1 VISAFFVMHC
11 VSLVVAFVLR
21 LCLYDVLCF
30 WSLSLPWEREREREK
45 SEMWNEDK
53 TRLPLGSPYNY
64 YNNPSCR
71 PWMTREH
78 RCFSPSCLGSLSLL
92 CPPPIPSWST
102 VFIIYHQM
110 WFLRVCCRPSCV
122 PEASLCV
129 WFLPL
134 DRSGELKPPVCDVRI
149 WSLKKSFLLLLS
161 SPPSLC
167 AWSTVLLSPTI
178 IHMRT

>member
-1 VISAFFVMHC
+1 VCVCVISAFFVMHC

-92 CPPPIPSWST
+92 CPPPNSFLVYCFHNLPSNVILACMLPSQLRPRGLLVCVVPSLGSEWRT
-102 VFIIYHQM
+102 EAPGM
-110 WFLRVCCRPSCV
+110 WCEDLKFEKIFFVV
-122 PEASLCV
+122 AVVASL
-129 WFLPL
+129 
-134 DRSGELKPPVCDVRI
+134 
-149 WSLKKSFLLLLS
+149 
-161 SPPSLC
+161 SLC
-167 AWSTVLLSPTI
+167 LVYSLVVS
-178 IHMRT
+178 